1 MARRS
6 RKDIKAQQQ
15 AVLEQK
21 RERKKLA
28 TKKNLIT
35 AAELIGVTA
44 GIFVLYRTL
53 METLSFEAFRVVL
66 IVYMVIAAASTLF
79 YVIYNRGMSRKGV
92 TPDMLP
98 DDWSEEQKREF
109 IEDGKAR
116 LKRSRHLLIVIF
128 AFFFTFVIDIIELVA
143 IPMFKGWFS

>member
-6 RKDIKAQQQ
+6 RKDIKEQEQ

-35 AAELIGVTA
+35 AAEMIGVTA

-53 METLSFEAFRVVL
+53 METLNFEAFRIVL
-66 IVYMVIAAASTLF
+66 IVYMVIAAACTLF

-109 IEDGKAR
+109 IEDGEAR